1 MFSEA
6 DLRLTAK
13 FSDIWSSHIGG
24 REGLDPSL
32 YTSQDWALS
41 LCTGQDLSCQ
51 PGPRQVHLP
60 GETA

>member
-6 DLRLTAK
+6 DLGLTAK
-13 FSDIWSSHIGG
+13 FSDIWPPHIGG
-24 REGLDPSL
+24 REGLDPFL

-41 LCTGQDLSCQ
+41 LFTGQDLSCQ
-51 PGPRQVHLP
+51 PGQRQIHLS